1 LLFYRW
7 RPHTG
12 ISKTKHV
19 LVSSCA
25 DGNIS
30 HWHVPSGKLLHRITE
45 PDNQVL
51 CLDYNRDGS
60 NFATAGKDRKVFVKL

>member
-1 LLFYRW
+1 MKRW

-25 DGNIS
+25 DGNVS
-30 HWHVPSGKLLHRITE
+30 HWHVPSGNEGNSFKLRL
-45 PDNQVL
+45 
-51 CLDYNRDGS
+51 
-60 NFATAGKDRKVFVKL
+60 